1 MRKILTLLLL
11 TFFAVACNDKDGLSG
26 PGAEN
31 PLSECV
37 LPASALA
44 GGEVLV
50 QWNGFPE
57 DPAISMVSQD
67 GTSYEVEV
75 TVVTASG
82 LVFLVPSSLTPGTYL
97 VKSGQDELG
106 TMEILPAEMPV
117 TGLKMPSG
125 AKAGEEIVVDGIGFE
140 EGCVAVL
147 VDSDGNEHALE
158 TELTYSGISVV
169 IPDDMAEGTYSVYLV
184 QDGMEWLLSGS
195 FPIYKDIV
203 AKTLTCVSYYS
214 PYVGTMTLRLSWE
227 INRDDPVT
235 LTVSETV
242 IDGQEESLEA
252 YDMYVCDA
260 AGLFTLDHD
269 GFEASNDLSMAY
281 DRDSDGVVTK
291 SDVLIYGKKETTPFT
306 WTYDAD
312 GFLTDISSPTRSFR
326 SFSYEEGNL
335 VRFMNTSFEY
345 SDPALVGHPSAPDV
359 VWGYMSLMEKN
370 DPFICFPFLL
380 GWYDK
385 ASAQLPTKMISPSP
399 TGTGTVE
406 SALAYGFDE
415 DGYPVSMSWTEGN
428 SEYRVEYIYG
438 NL

>member
-1 MRKILTLLLL
+1 MRKILTLLFLAL
-11 TFFAVACNDKDGLSG
+11 VAIACNDKDGLSG

-57 DPAISMVSQD
+57 DPVISMVSED

-82 LVFLVPSSLTPGTYL
+82 LVFLVPSSLTPGTYM

-125 AKAGEEIVVDGIGFE
+125 AKTGEEIAVDGIGFE

-147 VDSDGNEHALE
+147 VDAEGNEYSLE

-169 IPDDMAEGTYSVYLV
+169 IPDDLAEGAYKVYLV

-195 FPIYKDIV
+195 FQVYRDV
-203 AKTLTCVSYYS
+203 VLKTLTHVSYYS

-227 INRDDPVT
+227 INREDPVT

-242 IDGQEESLEA
+242 IDGEEESLEA

-269 GFEASNDLSMAY
+269 GFEASNDLSMSY
-281 DRDSDGVVTK
+281 DKDADGVVTQ
-291 SDVLIYGKKETTPFT
+291 SDVLIFGKKEPTPFT

-370 DPFICFPFLL
+370 DPFISFPFLL

-385 ASAQLPTKMISPSP
+385 ASAKLPTKMISPSP

-406 SALAYGFDE
+406 CGLTYGFDE

>member
-1 MRKILTLLLL
+1 MRKILTLLILAL
-11 TFFAVACNDKDGLSG
+11 SAAACNDKEGLTG
-26 PGAEN
+26 QQAGN

-37 LPASALA
+37 LPASAMA

-57 DPAISMVSQD
+57 DPVISMVGED

-82 LVFLVPSSLTPGTYL
+82 LVFLVPSSLTPGTYM
-97 VKSGQDELG
+97 VRSGQDDLG
-106 TMEILPAEMPV
+106 TIEILPAEMPV

-125 AKAGEEIVVDGIGFE
+125 AKQGEMVAVDGIGFE

-147 VDSDGNEHALE
+147 VDSEGNEYALD

-169 IPDDMAEGTYSVYLV
+169 IPDDLAEGTYAVYLV

-195 FPIYKDIV
+195 FSVYKEV
-203 AKTLTCVSYYS
+203 VVKTLTCVNYYS
-214 PYVGTMTLRLSWE
+214 PYIGTMLLRLSWE

-242 IDGQEESLEA
+242 IDGEEESLEA

-269 GFEASNDLSMAY
+269 GFEASNDLSMSY
-281 DRDSDGVVTK
+281 VRDADGVVTQ
-291 SDVLIYGKKETTPFT
+291 SDVLIFGKKEPTPFT

-326 SFSYEEGNL
+326 SFSYEGGNL

-385 ASAQLPTKMISPSP
+385 ASAKLPTKMISPSP

-406 SALAYGFDE
+406 CALAYGFDE

>member
-1 MRKILTLLLL
+1 MRKILTLLFLAL
-11 TFFAVACNDKDGLSG
+11 VAIACNDKDGLSG

-57 DPAISMVSQD
+57 DPVISMVSED

-82 LVFLVPSSLTPGTYL
+82 LVFLVPSSLTPGTYM

-125 AKAGEEIVVDGIGFE
+125 AKTGEEIAVDGIGFE
-140 EGCVAVL
+140 EGCAAVL
-147 VDSDGNEHALE
+147 VDAEGNEYSLE

-169 IPDDMAEGTYSVYLV
+169 IPDDLAEGAYKVYLV

-195 FPIYKDIV
+195 FQVYRDV
-203 AKTLTCVSYYS
+203 VLKTLTRVSYYS

-227 INRDDPVT
+227 INREDPVT

-242 IDGQEESLEA
+242 IDGEEESLEA

-269 GFEASNDLSMAY
+269 GFEASNDLSMSY
-281 DRDSDGVVTK
+281 DKDADGVVTQ
-291 SDVLIYGKKETTPFT
+291 SDVLIFGKKETTPFT

-326 SFSYEEGNL
+326 SFSYEGGNL

-385 ASAQLPTKMISPSP
+385 ASAKLPTKMISPSP

-406 SALAYGFDE
+406 CGLTYGFDE
-415 DGYPVSMSWTEGN
+415 DGYPVSMSWTEGK

>member
-50 QWNGFPE
+50 QWNGFTE

>member
-11 TFFAVACNDKDGLSG
+11 VFLAVACNDKDGLSG
-26 PGAEN
+26 PQAEN

-82 LVFLVPSSLTPGTYL
+82 LVFLVPSSLTPGTYM

-125 AKAGEEIVVDGIGFE
+125 AKTGEEISVDGIGFE

-147 VDSDGNEHALE
+147 VDSEGNEHPLE
-158 TELTYSGISVV
+158 TELTYSGISVM

-203 AKTLTCVSYYS
+203 VKTLTRVSYYS
-214 PYVGTMTLRLSWE
+214 PYIGTMTLRLSWE

-260 AGLFTLDHD
+260 TGLFTLDHD
-269 GFEASNDLSMAY
+269 GFEASNDMSMAY

-291 SDVLIYGKKETTPFT
+291 SDVLIYGKKEVTPFT

-345 SDPALVGHPSAPDV
+345 SDPTLVGHPSAPDV

>member
-50 QWNGFPE
+50 QWNGFTE

-125 AKAGEEIVVDGIGFE
+125 AKTGEEIAVDGIGFE

-147 VDSDGNEHALE
+147 VDSEGNEHALE

>member
-1 MRKILTLLLL
+1 MRKILTLLILAL
-11 TFFAVACNDKDGLSG
+11 SAAACNDKDGLSG
-26 PGAEN
+26 PHAEN

-37 LPASALA
+37 LPASVMA

-57 DPAISMVSQD
+57 DPAISMVGED
-67 GTSYEVEV
+67 GTVYEAEV

-82 LVFLVPSSLTPGTYL
+82 LVFLVPSSLTPGAYM
-97 VKSGQDELG
+97 VKSGQDDLG
-106 TMEILPAEMPV
+106 TIEILPADMPV

-125 AKAGEEIVVDGIGFE
+125 AKTGEEIAVDGIGFE

-147 VDSDGNEHALE
+147 VDSEGNEHTLD
-158 TELTYSGISVV
+158 TELTYFGISVL
-169 IPDDMAEGTYSVYLV
+169 IPDDMTEGTYSVYLV

-195 FPIYKDIV
+195 FQVYNDIV
-203 AKTLTCVSYYS
+203 VKTLTRVSYYS
-214 PYVGTMTLRLSWE
+214 PYVGTMMLRLSWE

-260 AGLFTLDHD
+260 AGLFTLEHD
-269 GFEASNDLSMAY
+269 GFEASNDLSMSY
-281 DRDSDGVVTK
+281 DRDADGVVTQ
-291 SDVLIYGKKETTPFT
+291 SDVLIFGKTEPTPFT

-345 SDPALVGHPSAPDV
+345 SDPDLVSHPSAPDV
-359 VWGYMSLMEKN
+359 VWGYMALMEKN
-370 DPFICFPFLL
+370 DPFISFPFLL

-385 ASAQLPTKMISPSP
+385 VSAQLPTKMISPSP

-406 SALAYGFDE
+406 CVLAYRYDE

>member
-11 TFFAVACNDKDGLSG
+11 ALSAAACNDKDGLSG
-26 PGAEN
+26 PQAEN

-37 LPASALA
+37 LPVSAMA

-57 DPAISMVSQD
+57 EPAISMVGED
-67 GTSYEVEV
+67 GTVYEAEV

-82 LVFLVPSSLTPGTYL
+82 LVFLVPSSLVPGTYM
-97 VKSGQDELG
+97 VKSGQDDLG
-106 TMEILPAEMPV
+106 TIEILPAEMPV
-117 TGLKMPSG
+117 TGLKIPSG
-125 AKAGEEIVVDGIGFE
+125 AKQGEVVAVDGIGFE

-147 VDSDGNEHALE
+147 VDSEGNEHALE

-169 IPDDMAEGTYSVYLV
+169 IPDDLAEGTYAVYLV

-195 FPIYKDIV
+195 FSVYKDVIV
-203 AKTLTCVSYYS
+203 KTLTRVNYYS
-214 PYVGTMTLRLSWE
+214 PYIGTMLLRLSWE

-260 AGLFTLDHD
+260 TGLFTLDHD
-269 GFEASNDLSMAY
+269 GFEASNDLEMSY
-281 DRDSDGVVTK
+281 DRDADGVVTQ

-335 VRFMNTSFEY
+335 VSFMNTSFEY
-345 SDPALVGHPSAPDV
+345 SDPSLVSHPSAPDV

-385 ASAQLPTKMISPSP
+385 ASAKLPTKMISPSP

>member
-1 MRKILTLLLL
+1 MRKILILLLL
-11 TFFAVACNDKDGLSG
+11 ALSVAACNDKEGLTG
-26 PGAEN
+26 QQVEN

-37 LPASALA
+37 LPASAMA

-57 DPAISMVSQD
+57 DPAISMVGED

-82 LVFLVPSSLTPGTYL
+82 LVFLVPSSLTPGTYM
-97 VKSGQDELG
+97 VKSGQDDLG
-106 TMEILPAEMPV
+106 AIEILPAEMPV
-117 TGLKMPSG
+117 TGLKMPAG
-125 AKAGEEIVVDGIGFE
+125 AKTGEKVAVDGIGFE

-147 VDSDGNEHALE
+147 VDSEGNEHALE

-169 IPDDMAEGTYSVYLV
+169 IPDDMTEGTYSVYLV
-184 QDGMEWLLSGS
+184 QDGMKWLLSGS
-195 FPIYKDIV
+195 FSVYRDIV
-203 AKTLTCVSYYS
+203 VKTLTRVDYYS
-214 PYVGTMTLRLSWE
+214 PYVGTMMLRLSWD
-227 INRDDPVT
+227 ISRDDPVT

-242 IDGQEESLEA
+242 IDGEVESLEA

-260 AGLFTLDHD
+260 TGRFTLDHD
-269 GFEASNDLSMAY
+269 GFEASNDLAMAY
-281 DRDSDGVVTK
+281 DRNAEGVVTQ

-345 SDPALVGHPSAPDV
+345 SDPAMVGHPSAPDV

-385 ASAQLPTKMISPSP
+385 VSAQLPTKMISPSP

-406 SALAYGFDE
+406 CALSYLFDE

>member
-11 TFFAVACNDKDGLSG
+11 VFLAVACNDKDGLSG
-26 PGAEN
+26 PQAEN

-82 LVFLVPSSLTPGTYL
+82 LVFLVPSSLTPGTYM

-117 TGLKMPSG
+117 AGLKIPSG
-125 AKAGEEIVVDGIGFE
+125 AKQGEKVPVDGIGFE

-147 VDSDGNEHALE
+147 VDSEGNEHALD
-158 TELTYSGISVV
+158 TELTYSGISVM

-195 FPIYKDIV
+195 FSVYRNTSNKR
-203 AKTLTCVSYYS
+203 LTRMDQYS
-214 PYVGTMTLRLSWE
+214 TYFGTTRRLSWE

-235 LTVSETV
+235 LTVSETF
-242 IDGQEESLEA
+242 IDGDEESLEA
-252 YDMYVCDA
+252 YDRYVCDPT
-260 AGLFTLDHD
+260 GYFTLEHD
-269 GFEASNDLSMAY
+269 GFEESNDMGMSYVRNA
-281 DRDSDGVVTK
+281 DGVVTQA
-291 SDVLIYGKKETTPFT
+291 DVLIYGDTETTPFT

-312 GFLTDISSPTRSFR
+312 GFLTNISSPNLSFR
-326 SFSYEEGNL
+326 SLSYREGNL
-335 VRFMNTSFEY
+335 VRFWTTSFKY
-345 SDPALVGHPSAPDV
+345 SDPSLINHPSAADV
-359 VWGYMSLMEKN
+359 VWGYMALMEKQ
-370 DPFICFPFLL
+370 DPFIYFPYLL
-380 GWYDK
+380 GWYTK
-385 ASAQLPTKMISPSP
+385 ASAQLPTTLLSP
-399 TGTGTVE
+399 TGAGTE
-406 SALAYGFDE
+406 EHPLAYEFDE
-415 DGYPVSMSWTEGN
+415 DGYVTKMSWG
-428 SEYRVEYIYG
+428 SEYIVFVY
-438 NL
+438 

>member
-1 MRKILTLLLL
+1 MRKILTLLFLAL
-11 TFFAVACNDKDGLSG
+11 VAIACNDKDGLSG

-57 DPAISMVSQD
+57 DPVISMVSED

-82 LVFLVPSSLTPGTYL
+82 LVFLVPSSLTPGTYM

-125 AKAGEEIVVDGIGFE
+125 AKTGEEIAVDGIGFE
-140 EGCVAVL
+140 EGCAAVL
-147 VDSDGNEHALE
+147 VDAEGNEYSLE

-169 IPDDMAEGTYSVYLV
+169 IPDNLAEGAYKVYLV

-195 FPIYKDIV
+195 FSVYRDTSNKR
-203 AKTLTCVSYYS
+203 LTRMDQYS
-214 PYVGTMTLRLSWE
+214 TYVGTTMLRLSWE

-242 IDGQEESLEA
+242 IDGDEESLEA
-252 YDMYVCDA
+252 YDRYVCDQT
-260 AGLFTLDHD
+260 GYFTLDHD
-269 GFEASNDLSMAY
+269 GFEASNDMGMSYTRNA
-281 DRDSDGVVTK
+281 DGVVTQ
-291 SDVLIYGKKETTPFT
+291 SDVLIYGDDETTPFT

-312 GFLTDISSPTRSFR
+312 GFLTNISSPNLSLRSL
-326 SFSYEEGNL
+326 SYRDGNL
-335 VRFMNTSFEY
+335 VRFRNTSFKY
-345 SDPALVGHPSAPDV
+345 SDPTLINHPSAADV
-359 VWGYMSLMEKN
+359 VWGYMALMEKD
-370 DPFICFPFLL
+370 DPFIYIPYLL
-380 GWYDK
+380 GWYTK
-385 ASAQLPTKMISPSP
+385 ASAHLPTALLLPSP
-399 TGTGTVE
+399 TGVGTIE
-406 SALAYGFDE
+406 RPLTYEFDE
-415 DGYPVSMSWTEGN
+415 DGYVTKMSWG
-428 SEYRVEYIYG
+428 SVYIVFVY
-438 NL
+438 

>member
-11 TFFAVACNDKDGLSG
+11 VFLAVACNDKDGLSG
-26 PGAEN
+26 PQAEN

-82 LVFLVPSSLTPGTYL
+82 LVFLVPSSLTPGTYM

-117 TGLKMPSG
+117 AGLKIPSG
-125 AKAGEEIVVDGIGFE
+125 AKQGEKVPVDGIGFE

-147 VDSDGNEHALE
+147 VDSEGNEHALD
-158 TELTYSGISVV
+158 TELTYSGISVM

-195 FPIYKDIV
+195 FSVYRNTSNKR
-203 AKTLTCVSYYS
+203 LTRMDQYS
-214 PYVGTMTLRLSWE
+214 TYFGTTLRLSWE

-235 LTVSETV
+235 LTVSATV
-242 IDGQEESLEA
+242 IDGEEESLQA
-252 YDMYVCDA
+252 YDRYVCDPT
-260 AGLFTLDHD
+260 GYFTLEHD
-269 GFEASNDLSMAY
+269 GFEESNDMGMSYVRNA
-281 DRDSDGVVTK
+281 DGVVTQA
-291 SDVLIYGKKETTPFT
+291 DVLIYGDTETTPFT

-312 GFLTDISSPTRSFR
+312 GFLTNISSPNLSFR
-326 SFSYEEGNL
+326 SLSYREGNL
-335 VRFMNTSFEY
+335 VRFRTTSFKY
-345 SDPALVGHPSAPDV
+345 SDPSLVNHPSAADV
-359 VWGYMSLMEKN
+359 VWGYMALMEKK
-370 DPFICFPFLL
+370 DPFIYFPYLL
-380 GWYDK
+380 GWYTK
-385 ASAQLPTKMISPSP
+385 ASAQLPTTLLSP
-399 TGTGTVE
+399 TGAGTE
-406 SALAYGFDE
+406 EHPLAYEFDE
-415 DGYPVSMSWTEGN
+415 DGYVTKMSWG
-428 SEYRVEYIYG
+428 SEYIVFVY
-438 NL
+438 

>member
-11 TFFAVACNDKDGLSG
+11 VFLAVACNDKDGLSG
-26 PGAEN
+26 PQAEN

-50 QWNGFPE
+50 QWNGFTE

-125 AKAGEEIVVDGIGFE
+125 AKTGEEIVVDGIGFE

-147 VDSDGNEHALE
+147 VDSEGNEHALE

>member
-1 MRKILTLLLL
+1 MRKILPLLLL

-140 EGCVAVL
+140 EGCVAVM
-147 VDSDGNEHALE
+147 VDSEGNEHALE

-184 QDGMEWLLSGS
+184 QGGMEWLLSGS
-195 FPIYKDIV
+195 FQVYRDIV
-203 AKTLTCVSYYS
+203 VKTLTCVSYYS

-227 INRDDPVT
+227 INRNDPVT

-260 AGLFTLDHD
+260 TGLFTLDYD

-345 SDPALVGHPSAPDV
+345 SDPALAGHPSAPDV

-370 DPFICFPFLL
+370 DPFLCFPFLL

>member
-1 MRKILTLLLL
+1 MRKIFTLLLL

-50 QWNGFPE
+50 QWNGFTE
-57 DPAISMVSQD
+57 DPVISMVSED

-147 VDSDGNEHALE
+147 VDSEGNEHALE

-203 AKTLTCVSYYS
+203 VKTLTCVSYYS

-260 AGLFTLDHD
+260 TGLFTLDHD

-281 DRDSDGVVTK
+281 ERDSDGVVTQ
-291 SDVLIYGKKETTPFT
+291 SDVLIYGKKEPTPFT

-345 SDPALVGHPSAPDV
+345 SDPALAGHPSAPDV

-370 DPFICFPFLL
+370 DPFLCFPFLL

>member
-50 QWNGFPE
+50 QWNGFTE

-125 AKAGEEIVVDGIGFE
+125 AKTGEEIVVDGIGFE

-147 VDSDGNEHALE
+147 VDSEGNEHALE

>member
-1 MRKILTLLLL
+1 MRKILTLLFLVFL
-11 TFFAVACNDKDGLSG
+11 AVACNDKDGLSG
-26 PGAEN
+26 PQAEN

-57 DPAISMVSQD
+57 DPAISMVGED
-67 GTSYEVEV
+67 GTVYDAEV

-82 LVFLVPSSLTPGTYL
+82 LIFLVPSLLTPGTYM

-125 AKAGEEIVVDGIGFE
+125 AKTGEEIAVDGIGFE

-147 VDSDGNEHALE
+147 VDSEGNEHPLE
-158 TELTYSGISVV
+158 TELTYSGISVM

-195 FPIYKDIV
+195 FSVYKEV
-203 AKTLTCVSYYS
+203 VVKTLTRVNYYS
-214 PYVGTMTLRLSWE
+214 PYIGTMTLRLSWE

-242 IDGQEESLEA
+242 INGQEESLEA

-260 AGLFTLDHD
+260 TGLFTLDHD
-269 GFEASNDLSMAY
+269 GFEASNDLEMSY
-281 DRDSDGVVTK
+281 DRDADGVVTQ
-291 SDVLIYGKKETTPFT
+291 SDVLIYGKKEATPFT

-345 SDPALVGHPSAPDV
+345 SDPALVAHPSAPDV

-399 TGTGTVE
+399 EGKEPVE

-415 DGYPVSMSWTEGN
+415 DGYPVAMSWTEGN